1 MTSVRMNG
9 IQYVVPATPLFQETT
24 RILWSF
30 LFQHCRYFHTCYSTE
45 TWIACSSKIIQHNR
59 CSHASNIIKH
69 EVQHCDKSIRTGL
82 TMTTDFY
89 LSKLKLSGHVCEIF
103 MFLFKVLTILN
114 QICVKEKKKN
124 VALESLIFPS
134 TPNSCRIIAHGEV
147 YPSTSTDI
155 INTFAQ
161 GFPWWSS
168 G

>member
-114 QICVKEKKKN
+114 QICVKEKKKKTQ
-124 VALESLIFPS
+124 LLSLSSSHLPPTHVGSQPMVKS
-134 TPNSCRIIAHGEV
+134 THLP
-147 YPSTSTDI
+147 PQTS
-155 INTFAQ
+155 
-161 GFPWWSS
+161 
-168 G
+168 

>member
-1 MTSVRMNG
+1 MTSVRTNG
-9 IQYVVPATPLFQETT
+9 IQHVAPATPLFQETT

-30 LFQHCRYFHTCYSTE
+30 LCQHCRHFHTCYSTE
-45 TWIACSSKIIQHNR
+45 TWRACSSKIIQHNR

-69 EVQHCDKSIRTGL
+69 EVQLCDKSIRTGL

-89 LSKLKLSGHVCEIF
+89 LSKLKLFGHVCEIF
-103 MFLFKVLTILN
+103 MFLFKMLTILN
-114 QICVKEKKKN
+114 QICVKEKKN

-147 YPSTSTDI
+147 YPSTPTNI
-155 INTFAQ
+155 INMFAQ
-161 GFPWWSS
+161 GFPWQSN